1 MYLIIL
7 TKITSR
13 NLPTFLGIVDK
24 DTYAHM
30 MLSFYFVVHI
40 FVVLHFCCC
49 SAVPYTTGIVVHY
62 AYKGWARDAEPC
74 PTARHWGPLHTDAQV
89 GTVKRGNIGVFFVEN
104 LKSLEICYTWPQNFF
119 WPWGALWWGL
129 NGGKAFLG
137 LCHHLDPNFFIFLRL
152 PMFCTRQQ
160 HRHMVI
166 FFLTKDD
173 LIPPLVT
180 SAYWECFKKIVEI
193 RTKR

>member
-1 MYLIIL
+1 LF
-7 TKITSR
+7 
-13 NLPTFLGIVDK
+13 FLGKTDYRLWTVHCEQVLQDLVFC
-24 DTYAHM
+24 TR
-30 MLSFYFVVHI
+30 FYNPIFRHFLFVIGGHKI
-40 FVVLHFCCC
+40 
-49 SAVPYTTGIVVHY
+49 
-62 AYKGWARDAEPC
+62 
-74 PTARHWGPLHTDAQV
+74 

-152 PMFCTRQQ
+152 PMFCPRQK